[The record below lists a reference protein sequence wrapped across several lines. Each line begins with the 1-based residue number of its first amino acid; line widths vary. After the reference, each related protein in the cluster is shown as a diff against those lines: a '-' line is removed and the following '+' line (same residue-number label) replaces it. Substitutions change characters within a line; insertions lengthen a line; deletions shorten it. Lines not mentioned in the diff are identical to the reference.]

1 MDFFV
6 NSIIVFIIA
15 IFPILL
21 STFYIIYTRSLEKE
35 EKFLCIDIAIIFTQY
50 ILMLSKPKQTLLI
63 ASIPLLISLL
73 EKRKIASVTTT
84 FILLYLSHE
93 QYNINLLFL
102 IFEYLLI
109 LSIPYIHKKI
119 NKYQISAIY
128 TIIKLITFLFLTSND
143 KIGNLNIFNKYQ
155 IIMISITFII
165 ATTVFTIFYDKCKG
179 ATKLFMT
186 IKELEEDKQ
195 IKQTLFTISHEIK
208 NPLAVCKGYLDMY
221 DYNNP
226 IHTQKYVPII
236 KSEIEKTL
244 ILLQDFLCL
253 TKTNLKKEILDIN
266 CLIDDCLDNLELLL
280 TSNNIKIKK
289 ELIDDEIYVNGD
301 YNRLYQVFVNVI
313 KNAVEA
319 MEDDEKVLTIS
330 EYILKNKIVIKI
342 KDTGN
347 GIDKEILKKIG
358 EPFYTSKKNGT
369 GLGISFSIEI
379 VNALGGN
386 LEFLSEDVKGTTVQI
401 TLPLES

>member
-73 EKRKIASVTTT
+73 EKRKIASVTTA

-128 TIIKLITFLFLTSND
+128 TIIKLITLL
-143 KIGNLNIFNKYQ
+143 
-155 IIMISITFII
+155 IIIS
-165 ATTVFTIFYDKCKG
+165 
-179 ATKLFMT
+179 
-186 IKELEEDKQ
+186 
-195 IKQTLFTISHEIK
+195 
-208 NPLAVCKGYLDMY
+208 
-221 DYNNP
+221 
-226 IHTQKYVPII
+226 
-236 KSEIEKTL
+236 
-244 ILLQDFLCL
+244 LL
-253 TKTNLKKEILDIN
+253 
-266 CLIDDCLDNLELLL
+266 
-280 TSNNIKIKK
+280 
-289 ELIDDEIYVNGD
+289 
-301 YNRLYQVFVNVI
+301 
-313 KNAVEA
+313 
-319 MEDDEKVLTIS
+319 
-330 EYILKNKIVIKI
+330 
-342 KDTGN
+342 
-347 GIDKEILKKIG
+347 
-358 EPFYTSKKNGT
+358 
-369 GLGISFSIEI
+369 
-379 VNALGGN
+379 
-386 LEFLSEDVKGTTVQI
+386 
-401 TLPLES
+401 